1 LTSILELLKK
11 ETSLST
17 EMPPEN
23 TVIHPVSAV
32 KPEKDEEVEPDSE
45 QDDPTGKLT

>member
-1 LTSILELLKK
+1 
-11 ETSLST
+11 
-17 EMPPEN
+17 MPPEN

-45 QDDPTGKLT
+45 QDDPTGKLSYCWDLMFLQE